1 MPSEQTNDRLWI
13 ILCHLSVFI
22 GAGLILPL
30 IVYLVVKKEP
40 GSPII
45 PHAKEALNFH
55 ISLFIYVIIGI
66 ILLLAVVGIGI
77 LFLVGLAAIVFP
89 IIAAIK
95 ASNDE
100 PYQYPLTIRFVK

>member
-30 IVYLVVKKEP
+30 VVYLVVKKEYD
-40 GSPII
+40 SPII

-55 ISLFIYVIIGI
+55 ISLLIYAAVGT
-66 ILLLAVVGIGI
+66 ILLVVVVGIAV
-77 LFLVGLAAIVFP
+77 LFLVGLAAIVLP
-89 IIAAIK
+89 IVAALK
-95 ASNDE
+95 ASNDQL
-100 PYQYPLTIRFVK
+100 YRYPLTIRFVK

>member
-1 MPSEQTNDRLWI
+1 MPSEKTNDRLWI

-30 IVYLVVKKEP
+30 IVYLVVKKEAD
-40 GSPII
+40 SPII

-55 ISLFIYVIIGI
+55 ISLAIYTVIGI
-66 ILLLAVVGIGI
+66 VLLLAFIGI
-77 LFLVGLAAIVFP
+77 AVLMLVALAAVVLP
-89 IIAAIK
+89 IIAALK

-100 PYQYPLTIRFVK
+100 LYHYPLTIRFVK